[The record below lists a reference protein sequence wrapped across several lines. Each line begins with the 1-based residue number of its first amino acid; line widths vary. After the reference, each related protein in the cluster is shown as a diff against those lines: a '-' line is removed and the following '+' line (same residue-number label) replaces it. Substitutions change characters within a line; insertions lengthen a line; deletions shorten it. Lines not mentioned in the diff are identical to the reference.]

1 MVSGHC
7 LDRLAG
13 VAKCPTER
21 SMAHEPFRVMLL
33 ECLGLALAPS
43 ELARFHLGE
52 ADVVEAEPFAD
63 LANRRTRFV

>member
-1 MVSGHC
+1 
-7 LDRLAG
+7 
-13 VAKCPTER
+13 
-21 SMAHEPFRVMLL
+21 MLL